1 MKDIASQR
9 NITSEKLSLIIDG
22 KCSNKNTLIDNFSSL
37 KSSNESSITF
47 FSDRKL
53 IDDLKHTKAK
63 VVILKQED
71 ASLRKGEWIIVDDPY
86 LAFSKVANFFLE
98 NDIFKASVDVNV
110 SLGLNTN
117 ISSDCYIG
125 PFNSIGNNSKI
136 CSKVFIASN
145 VSIGNNVIIHE
156 GSKLHPN
163 VTIGNDVVIGKNCE
177 IFSSA
182 SIGTDGF
189 GYAQDSNHIWNKV
202 PQIGSVVIKDNVDIG
217 SNTTIDRG
225 TIDNTIINSGVK
237 IDNQVQ
243 VGHNCFIDE
252 NTIIAGCVGIAGSTK
267 IGKNCKIGGAAM
279 ILGHLEINDNI
290 TISPG
295 TMITKSLNKS
305 NNKYTAIMPFMEHKD
320 WLKMATKLKQKG
332 NQDDG

>member
-1 MKDIASQR
+1 MGDITA
-9 NITSEKLSLIIDG
+9 EKLSLIISG
-22 KCSNKNTLIDNFSSL
+22 KCSNKDIVIDNYSSL
-37 KSSNESSITF
+37 KSSNESSVTF

-53 IDDLKHTKAK
+53 IDDLKNTKAK

-71 ASLRKGEWIIVDDPY
+71 LDLRDGGAIVVKDPY
-86 LAFSKVANFFLE
+86 LAFCKVANFF
-98 NDIFKASVDVNV
+98 NKHKTFKAAIHSNLN
-110 SLGLNTN
+110 LGIDTD
-117 ISSDCYIG
+117 ISPDCYIG
-125 PFNSIGNNSKI
+125 PFNSIGNNSVI
-136 CSKVFIASN
+136 SQQAYISSSVT
-145 VSIGNNVIIHE
+145 IGDNVIIGE

-177 IFSSA
+177 IFSNA

-189 GYAQDSNHIWNKV
+189 GYAQDSNDIWNKI
-202 PQIGSVVIKDNVDIG
+202 PQIGSVILHDNVDIG

-225 TIDNTIINSGVK
+225 TIDNTILSSGVK

-252 NTIIAGCVGIAGSTK
+252 NTIIAGCVGIAGSTR

-279 ILGHLEINDNI
+279 ILGHLKINDNI

-305 NNKYTAIMPFMEHKD
+305 NNKYTAIMPFMEHKE
-320 WLKMATKLKQKG
+320 WLKVASKLKEKG
-332 NQDDG
+332 K